1 MKKRKNFLVILMVF
15 VIFGGSIACNNTV
28 DCVHNW
34 SDWTIHKYATC
45 DDSGQKSRKCTKC
58 SCVENAVINACGH
71 AWDEGK
77 KTVTSTSC
85 GEMGVIKHTCKT
97 CNKTKMAQI
106 IGVHTYGDWTYEE
119 YTYTIDHGALGIE
132 TVPSHRK
139 VHSCVNCGFKEY
151 ASVEKHPCSAEVKT
165 LEESIIKEPTGGIP
179 GIKRRKCTICGWY
192 QDFET

>member
-77 KTVTSTSC
+77 KTV
-85 GEMGVIKHTCKT
+85 
-97 CNKTKMAQI
+97 
-106 IGVHTYGDWTYEE
+106 
-119 YTYTIDHGALGIE
+119 
-132 TVPSHRK
+132 PSHRK

-192 QDFET
+192 QDFETEPCVKIG